1 MKPSHRLGELMD
13 KYTERYI
20 SDKEKWFNSTIE
32 EIQQGGRALTP
43 ELEAELKDA
52 QRVVHGNPS
61 EAGPEFENWLRSVAS
76 EIETDPQTIS
86 SSQLRKKLGHHV
98 FKK

>member
-1 MKPSHRLGELMD
+1 MD

-32 EIQQGGRALTP
+32 EIHQGGRALTP

-52 QRVVHGNPS
+52 QREVHGNPS

>member
-1 MKPSHRLGELMD
+1 MD

-32 EIQQGGRALTP
+32 EIQQGDRALTP

-52 QRVVHGNPS
+52 QREVHGNPS